1 MKKLFFV
8 FALLFFLAFFILP
21 IPPNSADASDARK
34 NVTFN
39 KDVAPILF
47 NHCVECHRPNDL
59 APMPLLSYKDA
70 RPWAK
75 SIREKVVS
83 RQMPPWPADAHYGKF
98 SNDASLSQQDVDTIA
113 AWVDQGAKE
122 GNPKDLPAA
131 PNVADGW
138 KIGKPDIVLSMQEEY
153 ALEPQ
158 GSDEYINFS
167 IPTSFKEDT
176 WVQAA
181 EIHPGNK
188 KVVHH
193 VIAFIQS
200 PQMVEMAKAAGRRNL
215 SAPPGSFFYQ
225 DGTLIRA
232 RMEAPVYDN
241 GCAAPG
247 GGLARGSGQEGLGFP
262 LCFYTPGKDTDVWP
276 QGIAKSIP
284 ASSNIVIQVH
294 YSKTTG
300 KPEKDRSSV
309 GLMLAKGTPEK
320 AITSFGV
327 INHYFKVPP
336 GADNHE
342 VIGCYTFSRDVELF
356 TYMPH
361 MHVRGKDM
369 KYEVVYPDGRRETL
383 LYVPRYN
390 FNWQTMY
397 RLEKPL
403 FMPKGAKMIVTAHYD
418 NSEKN
423 KYNPDPTKAVRFGD
437 PTYDEMM
444 VGYFDYVVSVPKRNA
459 VRLDKDALEGYA
471 GEYAIG
477 PVVAVTITREG
488 DHLLFAAQGDLKA
501 EAFPESDTRFYFKI
515 FDGMVNF
522 TKDEKGEVTGLVFQ
536 INGQTIRA
544 RKVKKIA
551 SASSTGR

>member
-1 MKKLFFV
+1 MKNTFV
-8 FALLFFLAFFILP
+8 VVALLILFAFILDP
-21 IPPNSADASDARK
+21 SLTHISAAGDVKK
-34 NVTFN
+34 NVTFS
-39 KDVAPILF
+39 KDVAPIF
-47 NHCVECHRPNDL
+47 FQHCVDCHRPNDL
-59 APMPLLSYKDA
+59 APMSLLSYKDA

-75 SIREKVVS
+75 SIRERVVS
-83 RQMPPWPADAHYGKF
+83 RQMPPWPADPHYGKF
-98 SNDASLSQQDVDTIA
+98 ANDTSLSQSDVDTIT

-131 PNVADGW
+131 PNLIDGW
-138 KIGKPDIVLSMQEEY
+138 KIGKPDVVLTMQEEY
-153 ALEPQ
+153 TLAPE

-167 IPTSFKEDT
+167 IPTSFKQDT

-193 VIAFIQS
+193 VIAFIQT
-200 PQMVEMAKAAGRRNL
+200 PQMVAMAKTAGRKYL
-215 SAPPGSFFYQ
+215 SPTAGSIFYQ
-225 DGTLIRA
+225 DGTLIRT
-232 RMEAPVYDN
+232 RLEAPVYDD
-241 GCAAPG
+241 GCNAPG
-247 GGLARGSGQEGLGFP
+247 GGIARGSGQEGLGFP
-262 LCFYTPGKDTDVWP
+262 LCFYTPGKDTDIWP
-276 QGIAKSIP
+276 EGIAKLIP
-284 ASSNIVIQVH
+284 AGANIVIQVH

-309 GLMLAKGTPEK
+309 GLILAKSAPEK
-320 AITSFGV
+320 AMTSFGV
-327 INHYFKVPP
+327 INHYFKIPP

-356 TYMPH
+356 TYLPH

-383 LYVPRYN
+383 LYVSKYN

-403 FMPKGAKMIVTAHYD
+403 LIPKGTKMIVTAHYD

-444 VGYFDYVVSVPKRNA
+444 VGYFDYVSAIPNRTLVK
-459 VRLDKDALEGYA
+459 LDSAALDAFA
-471 GEYAIG
+471 GEYGIG
-477 PVVAVTITREG
+477 PVVAVTISREG
-488 DHLLFAAQGDLKA
+488 DHLLFAAQGNLKV
-501 EAFPESDTRFYFKI
+501 EAFPESPTKFYFKI

-536 INGQTIRA
+536 VNGQTIRA
-544 RKVKKIA
+544 TKVKKIA
-551 SASSTGR
+551 SASDKR

>member
-1 MKKLFFV
+1 MKNTFV
-8 FALLFFLAFFILP
+8 VVALLILFAFILDP
-21 IPPNSADASDARK
+21 SLTHISAAGDVKK
-34 NVTFN
+34 NVTFS
-39 KDVAPILF
+39 KDVAPIF
-47 NHCVECHRPNDL
+47 FQHCVDCHRPNDL
-59 APMPLLSYKDA
+59 APMSLLSYKDA

-75 SIREKVVS
+75 SIRERVVS
-83 RQMPPWPADAHYGKF
+83 RQMPPWPADPHYGKF
-98 SNDASLSQQDVDTIA
+98 ANDTSLSQSDVDTIT

-131 PNVADGW
+131 PNLIDGW
-138 KIGKPDIVLSMQEEY
+138 KIGKPDVVLTMQEEY
-153 ALEPQ
+153 TLAPE

-167 IPTSFKEDT
+167 IPTSFKQDT

-193 VIAFIQS
+193 VIAFIQT
-200 PQMVEMAKAAGRRNL
+200 PQMVAMAKTAGRKYL
-215 SAPPGSFFYQ
+215 SPTAGSIFYQ
-225 DGTLIRA
+225 DGTLIRT
-232 RMEAPVYDN
+232 RLEAPVYDD
-241 GCAAPG
+241 GCNAPG
-247 GGLARGSGQEGLGFP
+247 GGIARGSGQEGLGFP
-262 LCFYTPGKDTDVWP
+262 LCFYTPGKDTDIWP
-276 QGIAKSIP
+276 KGIAKLIP
-284 ASSNIVIQVH
+284 AGANIVIQVH

-309 GLMLAKGTPEK
+309 GLILAKSAPEK
-320 AITSFGV
+320 AMTSFGV
-327 INHYFKVPP
+327 INHYFKIPP

-356 TYMPH
+356 TYLPH

-383 LYVPRYN
+383 LYVSKYN

-403 FMPKGAKMIVTAHYD
+403 LIPKGTKMIVTAHYD

-444 VGYFDYVVSVPKRNA
+444 VGYFDYVSAIPNRTLVK
-459 VRLDKDALEGYA
+459 LDSAALDAFA
-471 GEYAIG
+471 GEYGIG
-477 PVVAVTITREG
+477 PVVAVTISREG
-488 DHLLFAAQGDLKA
+488 DHLLFAAQGNLKV
-501 EAFPESDTRFYFKI
+501 EAFPESPTKFYFKI

-536 INGQTIRA
+536 VNGQTIRA
-544 RKVKKIA
+544 TKVKKIA
-551 SASSTGR
+551 SASDKR